1 MPTLLL
7 ASNDD
12 VQTFLGN
19 DKFTVDDGNSGKEQ
33 VEAYRLI
40 TSQLNGVF
48 TTAIIATWITPA
60 TTPGIIRSIAGRIVA
75 AYLYRNAFINEAVEV
90 NDAEYGQI
98 LYNEAIKMLA
108 AIRSGM
114 LVVVDADNN
123 PIAVSGLDMTMDDFY
138 PNASTPGPV
147 FTMGQTFS

>member
-1 MPTLLL
+1 MPTLL

-40 TSQLNGVF
+40 TSQLSDVF
-48 TTAIIATWITPA
+48 TTTIIAAWVTPV

-90 NDAEYGQI
+90 SDAEYGQL

-114 LVVVDADNN
+114 LVVVDAGNN

-138 PNASTPGPV
+138 PNANTPGPV